1 MKTLL
6 TLLLAAALLAE
17 YKAYLVSEVIP
28 KELEVEAGIK
38 QQLELFGVPIQDY
51 QSVAALNGVA
61 AYLDFA
67 LGLFGSRQSGPS
79 LP

>member
-1 MKTLL
+1 M
-6 TLLLAAALLAE
+6 LAE
-17 YKAYLVSEVIP
+17 YKAYLVAEVIP

-38 QQLELFGVPIQDY
+38 QQLELFGVPTREY

-61 AYLDFA
+61 AYLRFA
-67 LGLFGSRQSGPS
+67 LGLFGNRQSGPG